1 MRSRTL
7 WLTAVFVLAAVVG
20 AAAEVALD
28 EVVQAGRFVLYRDH
42 ADPHKYYYVPDA
54 PRLATKRDGTPEFT
68 FIKYSK
74 TDGATKGGIIHFL
87 VTWGMSEGEL
97 STAESALRLKD
108 PQAKIAGPV
117 PFKEGTFKVVS
128 ATAGEGGLFSRKIV
142 GEGKAPI
149 MPGQKAAVSIALTEE
164 GASLLWESFKNP
176 TSDISVMFA
185 LKFAGVTPAF
195 QAKLKVNWDK
205 VYTQHDIKLHAEG
218 TIKVVKLQADV
229 RAILE
234 SLRQQGAIQLD
245 VVGENESMQKMLD
258 AVYGHLITL
267 MCDKVPMGPGE
278 ATSPATKRPAPAPGG
293 DWPDLHPAWSMAVLG
308 DVVRAADE
316 RLRGGPFWDQ
326 EQAQAT
332 RAETPCDPAST
343 ARWTSLVQQGM
354 ALESQEDYFAAAKR
368 YEEASVACPKPVT
381 QLRIAACYDKL
392 QDFEAALDHYGRFI
406 REAGDDLT
414 EQKNQAAGRIG
425 MITTY
430 SNFMKLGRD
439 AHQQGDLDSAL
450 RWFESALNISEGY
463 EALYHAAGV
472 QEHLGDRSGDAS
484 LLETA
489 RERFSRII
497 WGVTQK
503 PYLNNNQVVE
513 GLRYLSGDN
522 IERINGKIEKLR
534 GAAPPVKPEGQAGA
548 IETARAQ
555 QTVAQTG
562 TTRAQ
567 TEAATAEERRVRR
580 EAAQAEQTGGGAQ
593 TQTVKPPDTVGG
605 GDKPPGTQAAA
616 TSSSGTKPPG
626 TVDAGTKP
634 PTGGELSVAQIE
646 QQLASGQGTK
656 PPDTTGGTKPPSG
669 QTPAAKTQPQAPGN
683 KTAPQAPEVK
693 PIVSVQVG
701 YSFKRVKMSGNY
713 EVDMRKR
720 LREDRDIVMSG
731 NIGGIYQK
739 YGEDKRFFSVVSLDD
754 PTFQERS
761 VEVILDGQD
770 ASDFKSYINAVSVL
784 FRKQRFSGAP
794 MTGEIKFVD
803 QQFAQSGNRQSFKY
817 GRLNEAST
825 EWLDYEYKPKW
836 SLYGGVEWEGD
847 WTKTSDSVLTLSPPV
862 RRRTLEISVDED
874 NILKNSVKALA
885 VQVKHTLY
893 GKEIL
898 KEVVINYDK
907 GDPLQAVYTYMH
919 EDGNLGY
926 SYKVV
931 WLFLDG
937 REIHTD
943 WTAKESPFIYAVYT
957 KK

>member
-1 MRSRTL
+1 MRSKAIL
-7 WLTAVFVLAAVVG
+7 ITAAFLLAA
-20 AAAEVALD
+20 AAAATAEVALD
-28 EVVQAGRFVLYRDH
+28 EVVQAGRFALYRDH
-42 ADPHKYYYVPDA
+42 ADAHKYYYVPDA

-87 VTWGMSEGEL
+87 VTWGFSEGEL
-97 STAESALRLKD
+97 ASAESALRLKD

-128 ATAGEGGLFSRKIV
+128 ATAGEDGIFSRKIV

-278 ATSPATKRPAPAPGG
+278 ATSPTVKIRPVPVPEAIG
-293 DWPDLHPAWSMAVLG
+293 PDVHPVWSMSALAG
-308 DVVRAADE
+308 VVRAADE
-316 RLRGGPFWDQ
+316 RLRGGPFVDQ
-326 EQAQAT
+326 EQAQSQRAAASGCDEQSRQRADGLAQEAAAFLRQRKYLESNASYQKAFEACPDPKFQYEIGMTAAFGLLDWTVAVRSFRDFLERTEGLAGYAEQRAT
-332 RAETPCDPAST
+332 AQAYVSDYDQAHRRMANGEAAFNEGKYAE
-343 ARWTSLVQQGM
+343 
-354 ALESQEDYFAAAKR
+354 ALEAFRWLYDHIPLTTWIFNMGVCYKALADETGNKEEYEKSLRCFEAVLNLSSADPDRFQNDVDGARACIEILRPLIEPAGAAAAR
-368 YEEASVACPKPVT
+368 PRTEQAQVSTEEARR
-381 QLRIAACYDKL
+381 QR
-392 QDFEAALDHYGRFI
+392 R
-406 REAGDDLT
+406 
-414 EQKNQAAGRIG
+414 
-425 MITTY
+425 
-430 SNFMKLGRD
+430 
-439 AHQQGDLDSAL
+439 
-450 RWFESALNISEGY
+450 
-463 EALYHAAGV
+463 
-472 QEHLGDRSGDAS
+472 QE
-484 LLETA
+484 
-489 RERFSRII
+489 
-497 WGVTQK
+497 
-503 PYLNNNQVVE
+503 
-513 GLRYLSGDN
+513 
-522 IERINGKIEKLR
+522 
-534 GAAPPVKPEGQAGA
+534 
-548 IETARAQ
+548 AQ
-555 QTVAQTG
+555 QTQTG
-562 TTRAQ
+562 QAQ
-567 TEAATAEERRVRR
+567 AAT
-580 EAAQAEQTGGGAQ
+580 TGAQ
-593 TQTVKPPDTVGG
+593 SGG
-605 GDKPPGTQAAA
+605 
-616 TSSSGTKPPG
+616 
-626 TVDAGTKP
+626 V
-634 PTGGELSVAQIE
+634 
-646 QQLASGQGTK
+646 K
-656 PPDTTGGTKPPSG
+656 PPDTTGGGTKPPTGQAQAGEIPAGQAQQQALSLHGTKPPDTSG
-669 QTPAAKTQPQAPGN
+669 GTKPPTGTTGQAATTPAAKPAAT
-683 KTAPQAPEVK
+683 APEVK

-731 NIGGIYQK
+731 NIGGVFQK
-739 YGEDKRFFSVVSLDD
+739 YGEDRRFFSVVSLDD
-754 PTFQERS
+754 PTFQERA

-770 ASDFKSYINAVSVL
+770 AADFKSYINAVSVL

-794 MTGEIKFVD
+794 MTGEVKFVD

-836 SLYGGVEWEGD
+836 SLYGGVEWEGE
-847 WTKTSDSVLTLSPPV
+847 WTKTSDSVLTLAPPV
-862 RRRTLEISVDED
+862 RRRSIEISVDED
-874 NILKNSVKALA
+874 NILKNGVKALA

-893 GKEIL
+893 GKDIL

-907 GDPLQAVYTYMH
+907 GDPLQADYTYMH

-937 REIHTD
+937 REVQTD
-943 WTAKESPFIYAVYT
+943 WIAKESPFIYAVFA

>member
-1 MRSRTL
+1 MRGKKA
-7 WLTAVFVLAAVVG
+7 LTAVGILLSAALF

-42 ADPHKYYYVPDA
+42 ADAHKYYYVPDA
-54 PRLATKRDGTPEFT
+54 PRLAMKRDGTPEFT

-74 TDGATKGGIIHFL
+74 TDGATKGGIVHFL
-87 VTWGMSEGEL
+87 VTWGMTEGEL
-97 STAESALRLKD
+97 SSAESALRLKD
-108 PQAKIAGPV
+108 PEAKIAGPV

-128 ATAGEGGLFSRKIV
+128 ATAGEGGLFSRRIV

-234 SLRQQGAIQLD
+234 ELRQKGAIQLE
-245 VVGENESMQKMLD
+245 VVGENQDMQKMLD
-258 AVYGHLITL
+258 VVYGHLLAL
-267 MCDKVPMGPGE
+267 MCEKVPMGPGE
-278 ATSPATKRPAPAPGG
+278 ATSPPAKKRPVPALGA
-293 DWPDLHPAWSMAVLG
+293 DWPGAHPAWSMGVLA

-326 EQAQAT
+326 DQVQDTARSAGLCDDQNRRSAESFAR
-332 RAETPCDPAST
+332 RAKTLINQRSFRDVEGFYLKAFRECPDPAYLYDLAEFFRVYTYDIPKAAEYFEKFLNDPNAFPRYQDRRSQVENAIADAEAAAAT
-343 ARWTSLVQQGM
+343 FDEGVR
-354 ALESQEDYFAAAKR
+354 LESQGRHAEAIEAFNSANARWDHPAAAMNVAVSYANWGAETGQR
-368 YEEASVACPKPVT
+368 EHYERSIETLERIVSLAEASPEGVFPAGTLERARNLLAGNRELLASGQPLGGQTSRRDAGQIET
-381 QLRIAACYDKL
+381 QSPARRDAATS
-392 QDFEAALDHYGRFI
+392 QP
-406 REAGDDLT
+406 
-414 EQKNQAAGRIG
+414 AAG
-425 MITTY
+425 
-430 SNFMKLGRD
+430 
-439 AHQQGDLDSAL
+439 
-450 RWFESALNISEGY
+450 
-463 EALYHAAGV
+463 AAGEQIQAV
-472 QEHLGDRSGDAS
+472 SG
-484 LLETA
+484 
-489 RERFSRII
+489 
-497 WGVTQK
+497 G
-503 PYLNNNQVVE
+503 
-513 GLRYLSGDN
+513 
-522 IERINGKIEKLR
+522 
-534 GAAPPVKPEGQAGA
+534 
-548 IETARAQ
+548 
-555 QTVAQTG
+555 
-562 TTRAQ
+562 
-567 TEAATAEERRVRR
+567 
-580 EAAQAEQTGGGAQ
+580 
-593 TQTVKPPDTVGG
+593 KPPDTVGG
-605 GDKPPGTQAAA
+605 GEKPPGTLAAA
-616 TSSSGTKPPG
+616 TAAGGTNPPG
-626 TVDAGTKP
+626 TAESGTKP
-634 PTGGELSVAQIE
+634 PTGGQSANVAGGQAQQGLS
-646 QQLASGQGTK
+646 SGQSGK

-669 QTPAAKTQPQAPGN
+669 QTPAAKPAAST
-683 KTAPQAPEVK
+683 PEVK
-693 PIVSVQVG
+693 PIISVQIG

-731 NIGGIYQK
+731 NIGGLYQK
-739 YGEDKRFFSVVSLDD
+739 YGEDRRFFSVVSLDD

-794 MTGEIKFVD
+794 MTGEVKFVD

-885 VQVKHTLY
+885 VQVRHTIY
-893 GKEIL
+893 GKDIL

-907 GDPLQAVYTYMH
+907 GDPLQADYTYMH

-937 REIHTD
+937 REVHTD
-943 WTAKESPFIYAVYT
+943 WMAKESPFIYAVYT